1 MTTNTLPHLPVAAR
15 RSWHPGT
22 LLRFTI
28 DHFLLLPIGGL
39 IAIIWA
45 NLWPE
50 RYFTVSYHLAFVVN
64 EIGMALFFA
73 LIAQEVV
80 EEVMPG
86 GALHTWRR
94 WTLPVIAAIGGIAGS
109 ALVYLAYV
117 EWAYELLL
125 SPGWPVAG
133 AVDLAFAYFI
143 VRAIFGRHAA
153 VPFVLLLAITADVLG
168 MLIVASRHPFVEIRP
183 GGTAFM
189 AAALGLAFVLRRWK
203 VHTFWPYLVL
213 CGPLSW
219 WALYADGLH
228 PALALVPIVPFLP
241 HSPRNLNLF
250 TDAPHGRH
258 DSSRHFEHVWNYP
271 IQGVLFLFGL
281 VNAGVL
287 LKGYDTGTWA
297 LLSAALIGKPLG
309 ICVAVGLALAVGL
322 HMPARFHWR
331 DLVVVAFA
339 TSGIFTF
346 GLFFA
351 TAVFPMGP
359 VLAQLRIG
367 AVATGIGVPLAFGI
381 AWVLRAGR
389 FSHRAARHHAVSPR
403 RHGHHR
409 HARQVHHAGAET

>member
-1 MTTNTLPHLPVAAR
+1 MIRLF
-15 RSWHPGT
+15 
-22 LLRFTI
+22 RFTI

-39 IAIIWA
+39 IAIVWA
-45 NLWPE
+45 NVSPE
-50 RYFTVSYHLAFVVN
+50 RYFTVAHDLAFVVN
-64 EIGMALFFA
+64 EVGMALFFA

-94 WTLPVIAAIGGIAGS
+94 WTLPVVAAIGGIAGS

-117 EWAYELLL
+117 GWAYELLL

-143 VRAIFGRHAA
+143 VKAIFGRHAA
-153 VPFVLLLAITADVLG
+153 IPFLLLLAIAADAFGL
-168 MLIVASRHPFVEIRP
+168 LAIASRHPFVEVRP
-183 GGTAFM
+183 GGAALM
-189 AAALGLAFVLRRWK
+189 AAALGLAFVLRRRK
-203 VHTFWPYLVL
+203 VHTFWPYLL
-213 CGPLSW
+213 ACGPLSW
-219 WALYADGLH
+219 WALYLDGLH
-228 PALALVPIVPFLP
+228 PALALVPVVPFLP
-241 HSPRNLNLF
+241 HAPRSLELF
-250 TDAPHGRH
+250 TDPPHGRH
-258 DSSRHFEHVWNYP
+258 DSSRHFEHVSKYP

-287 LKGYDTGTWA
+287 LRGYDTGTWA
-297 LLSAALIGKPLG
+297 LLAAALVGKPLG
-309 ICVAVGLALAVGL
+309 IFAAVGLALILGL

-359 VLAQLRIG
+359 VLAQLKIG
-367 AVATGIGVPLAFGI
+367 AVATGIGVPVTFGLAR
-381 AWVLRAGR
+381 LLHAGR
-389 FSHRAARHHAVSPR
+389 FSHHAAHHDAGPHQR
-403 RHGHHR
+403 RGHGHHV
-409 HARQVHHAGAET
+409 HHVHHAGAET